1 MASGGDGGGDMHCIS
16 RFHTLRGMNGN
27 YAFRFTNVQLYS
39 INLPLSAY
47 GRYGK
52 SELVVLTFSNDHM
65 THFSRMKFKFYAL
78 AIL

>member
-1 MASGGDGGGDMHCIS
+1 MASGGDGGDDMHCIS

-47 GRYGK
+47 ERCMG
-52 SELVVLTFSNDHM
+52 
-65 THFSRMKFKFYAL
+65 SRS
-78 AIL
+78 